1 MCDLGQ
7 TLAKIKSK
15 STSLTKSIVLVLQ
28 IAKNEHTLF
37 DVMHCYNAPHQT
49 RDVDHIGQYRPIYFR
64 RWSNITTIKIFGQ
77 CLLLA
82 GIP

>member
-15 STSLTKSIVLVLQ
+15 STSLTKSIVLVSQ

-37 DVMHCYNAPHQT
+37 DVM
-49 RDVDHIGQYRPIYFR
+49 
-64 RWSNITTIKIFGQ
+64 
-77 CLLLA
+77 
-82 GIP
+82 